1 MDSVEFDI
9 VTDLPSESDVVES
22 MDEPLKDQDKLVEQC
37 AISTEENVANSNQD
51 RTASDGSV
59 DRTPDTNANET
70 RPTVIVP
77 NPAIGRS
84 GRNHFISC
92 ASLFLLHP
100 KFLSL
105 LSEYFFHP
113 NLVSYRFRI

>member
-1 MDSVEFDI
+1 MDSVKFDI
-9 VTDLPSESDVVES
+9 VTDPPPEGDVVES
-22 MDEPLKDQDKLVEQC
+22 MDESLKDKDKLVEQC
-37 AISTEENVANSNQD
+37 GISAEENLTNSNQD
-51 RTASDGSV
+51 GTASDGNV
-59 DRTPDTNANET
+59 DKMPATNANET